1 MPRRKKG
8 LKIDAWVNL
17 DKPYDMTSTQAV
29 NLVRRQLNAQKAG
42 HAGTLDP
49 LATGILPIA
58 LGEPTKTVPYIQDSD
73 KTYEFTVQWGEERTT
88 DDLEGEIVHSSDL
101 APKKEQIQALL
112 TKFTGEIS
120 QFPPKFSAIKIN
132 GERAYD
138 LARDGQ
144 DVEMKSRTV
153 YIEKLE
159 LLEHHESTRT
169 STFICECGKG
179 TYIRAIGRDLG
190 RDLGCFG
197 FISALKRTK
206 VGPFELNTAISLDI
220 LEKMGDNT
228 PTDGVL
234 LPVEMALDD
243 IPALSV
249 TLQEASKLKSGQACS
264 FISRPDI
271 QRLTDIGVEI
281 NPKDP
286 SPVLVILQGKP
297 QAIASLSG
305 VELKPVRVFNL

>member
-58 LGEPTKTVPYIQDSD
+58 LGEATKTVPYIQDSD

-132 GERAYD
+132 GE
-138 LARDGQ
+138 L
-144 DVEMKSRTV
+144 
-153 YIEKLE
+153 
-159 LLEHHESTRT
+159 
-169 STFICECGKG
+169 
-179 TYIRAIGRDLG
+179 
-190 RDLGCFG
+190 
-197 FISALKRTK
+197 
-206 VGPFELNTAISLDI
+206 SLI
-220 LEKMGDNT
+220 H
-228 PTDGVL
+228 
-234 LPVEMALDD
+234 
-243 IPALSV
+243 I
-249 TLQEASKLKSGQACS
+249 
-264 FISRPDI
+264 
-271 QRLTDIGVEI
+271 
-281 NPKDP
+281 
-286 SPVLVILQGKP
+286 
-297 QAIASLSG
+297 
-305 VELKPVRVFNL
+305 